1 MILDPFR
8 YSKWGNR
15 AMSREVMSS
24 GARESD
30 VSYHTRELE
39 RIERGSEGG
48 HGGRKGRGTLF

>member
-1 MILDPFR
+1 
-8 YSKWGNR
+8 
-15 AMSREVMSS
+15 MSS

-30 VSYHTRELE
+30 VSYHPRELE